1 MRKKINDSIE
11 ELKYMPKAHAI
22 IKKYD
27 SLEMEYRRIVINNYV
42 IIYTVDEENHKVY
55 IVNIYY
61 GRSDYLAKL

>member
-1 MRKKINDSIE
+1 
-11 ELKYMPKAHAI
+11 MPKAHAI